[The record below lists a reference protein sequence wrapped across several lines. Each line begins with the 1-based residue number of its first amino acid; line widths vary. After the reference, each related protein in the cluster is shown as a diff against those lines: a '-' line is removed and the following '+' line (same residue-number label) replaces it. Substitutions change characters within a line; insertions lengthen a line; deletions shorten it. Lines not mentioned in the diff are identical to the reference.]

1 MHLILL
7 GPPGAGKGT
16 QAVRLAEATG
26 LVHIATGDMFRDNV
40 RRGTELGR
48 VAQRY
53 MEAGELVPDDVTIGM
68 LLARLDEPDASAGSM
83 LDGFP
88 RTVEQADALDAA
100 LAGRSQQ
107 VDRVLLLDVP
117 SDVVQRRLGGRWSCP
132 ADGAVFHETNNP
144 PQRAGICDRCG
155 EALVQ
160 RDDDTPE
167 AIARRLQVYEQQ
179 TAPLVAYYDG
189 AGKLVR
195 INGAQSPERVAA
207 DLQAALGTGV

>member
-7 GPPGAGKGT
+7 GSPGAGKGT
-16 QAVRLAEATG
+16 QAIRLAEATG
-26 LVHIATGDMFRDNV
+26 LFHIATGDMFRDNV
-40 RRGTELGR
+40 HRETELGR

-68 LLARLDEPDASAGSM
+68 LLARLDAPDAGAGSM

-107 VDRVLLLDVP
+107 VDSVLLLDVP
-117 SDVVQRRLGGRWSCP
+117 ADVVRRRLGGRWSCP
-132 ADGAVFHETNNP
+132 VDGAVFHETNNP
-144 PQRAGICDRCG
+144 PQRAGLCDRCG

-167 AIARRLQVYEQQ
+167 AITRRLQVYEEQ
-179 TAPLVAYYDG
+179 TAPLVAFYEC
-189 AGKLVR
+189 AGKLIRV
-195 INGAQSPERVAA
+195 NGAQSPERVAA
-207 DLQAALGTGV
+207 DLVSALGMSV

>member
-16 QAVRLAEATG
+16 QAIRLAEATG

-40 RRGTELGR
+40 RRETELGI

-68 LLARLDEPDASAGSM
+68 LLARLDAPDAGAGSM

-88 RTVEQADALDAA
+88 RTVEQANALDAA

-107 VDRVLLLDVP
+107 VDSVLLLDVP
-117 SDVVQRRLGGRWSCP
+117 ADVVRRRLGGRWSCP
-132 ADGAVFHETNNP
+132 VDGAVFHETNNP
-144 PQRAGICDRCG
+144 PQRAGLCDRCG

-167 AIARRLQVYEQQ
+167 AIPRRLQVYEEQ
-179 TAPLVAYYDG
+179 TAPLVAFYER
-189 AGKLVR
+189 AGKLIRV
-195 INGAQSPERVAA
+195 NGAQSPDRVGA
-207 DLQAALGTGV
+207 DLVSALGMSV